1 MAGSFADALQIH
13 SADISD
19 GQGTFRVRS
28 NGVIEV
34 LSGYSNVGQVYL
46 PGSAVYDQMVK
57 NLASGANLVS
67 LNAVLGSTAV
77 AKSLSS
83 SPLVS
88 ASGGGEATM
97 EETLVTPIP
106 FYQQSWFWPSVIGL
120 AAFATVGG
128 IVYSVKKK

>member
-1 MAGSFADALQIH
+1 MAGSFADSLQIH

-19 GQGTFRVRS
+19 GTGFFRIRS
-28 NGVIEV
+28 NGRIEV
-34 LSGYSNVGQVYL
+34 LSGYSNEGQVYL

-67 LNAVLGSTAV
+67 LNAVLGTAAV

-83 SPLVS
+83 PPLVS

-97 EETLVTPIP
+97 EEALVTPIP
-106 FYQQSWFWPSVIGL
+106 FYQHPLFWPVLITLGTV
-120 AAFATVGG
+120 ATVGG
-128 IVYSVKKK
+128 IVYSVKK